1 MIEAR
6 IAGALN
12 ILREKIPDSIKWAIA
27 GSCNLALRGMDV
39 SVHDIDIVTDKDG
52 AYAIE
57 KLFPPA
63 RTRKVESSV
72 SGRIRSY
79 FGGVMLDN
87 VSVDIIGDSQ
97 FQQLDGSWTPVRDM
111 DACWETMDINGKSL
125 PLLRLEEEYEGYR
138 NLGRLTQ
145 AAQILKYLKG
155 TRF

>member
-6 IAGALN
+6 IAGALS

-39 SVHDIDIVTDKDG
+39 RVHDIDIVTDKDG

-63 RTRKVESSV
+63 RTRKVELSA
-72 SGRIRSY
+72 SGKIRSH
-79 FGGVMLDN
+79 FGGIMLDD

-97 FQQLDGSWTPVRDM
+97 FQQLDGSWTPVRNM
-111 DACWETMDINGKSL
+111 DTCRDTMDLNGKSL
-125 PLLRLEEEYEGYR
+125 PLLHLEEEYEGYR
-138 NLGRLTQ
+138 NMGRLTQ
-145 AAQILKYLKG
+145 AAMILKYIKG
-155 TRF
+155 TRS